1 MSRISKEIYNKMNT
15 SHIFDPQ
22 PKQSIQM
29 TPHSSI
35 MTKSDSTI
43 PQSES
48 YKNRAKNIKPIKIEL
63 KDEKA
68 PTARKNVLKPFIN
81 KEREKLE
88 DYKVDIIKNRY
99 HNSSDIFFTKTQ
111 TPAMKQQLKNE
122 AFPKKKKYISNYD
135 PEHYLKFHN
144 SFDSKIHD
152 LYHERGDKFLKNRK
166 REKGK
171 PKNVEISSKGYTEYV
186 EKYNNENYSR
196 FRELNKDHKK
206 NHKETENFIYNHENK
221 FKPNSTAHINYDRG
235 FESDIFNIKNSN
247 YKKFMNK
254 NKKDKLN
261 NSVDYSQFR
270 NRKVKGACKWP
281 ADFNWTKNSEL
292 IFKTHVKN
300 LQRNKSM
307 TTYERYQADEVKNIL
322 ENIDEKDIQ
331 NRKIRRNKSDLG
343 RYDFKRPQFD
353 NKDYNI
359 SRARKLSNNCSVL
372 DNEKTYRNNIK
383 LRDSGKKFDVKEY
396 VIAKPGNMDVFEFS
410 KLMKAKGIHLIDVN
424 ENADIIEDNSNKD
437 KNDRVIQ
444 FKVRE
449 NVADKKKNL
458 QLKNVEKILKKN
470 NKDLQIKP
478 APKKKGHGLKSCD
491 FFTRTT
497 NNNKKKK

>member
-1 MSRISKEIYNKMNT
+1 MNT

-166 REKGK
+166 REK
-171 PKNVEISSKGYTEYV
+171 
-186 EKYNNENYSR
+186 
-196 FRELNKDHKK
+196 
-206 NHKETENFIYNHENK
+206 KE
-221 FKPNSTAHINYDRG
+221 RG
-235 FESDIFNIKNSN
+235 QQP
-247 YKKFMNK
+247 
-254 NKKDKLN
+254 L
-261 NSVDYSQFR
+261 
-270 NRKVKGACKWP
+270 
-281 ADFNWTKNSEL
+281 L
-292 IFKTHVKN
+292 
-300 LQRNKSM
+300 L
-307 TTYERYQADEVKNIL
+307 
-322 ENIDEKDIQ
+322 
-331 NRKIRRNKSDLG
+331 
-343 RYDFKRPQFD
+343 
-353 NKDYNI
+353 
-359 SRARKLSNNCSVL
+359 
-372 DNEKTYRNNIK
+372 
-383 LRDSGKKFDVKEY
+383 
-396 VIAKPGNMDVFEFS
+396 
-410 KLMKAKGIHLIDVN
+410 
-424 ENADIIEDNSNKD
+424 
-437 KNDRVIQ
+437 
-444 FKVRE
+444 
-449 NVADKKKNL
+449 
-458 QLKNVEKILKKN
+458 
-470 NKDLQIKP
+470 
-478 APKKKGHGLKSCD
+478 
-491 FFTRTT
+491 
-497 NNNKKKK
+497 